1 MKSSI
6 GRSLSLVSAVA
17 ITGSGTSLAQDF
29 FRDFGSSRSS
39 GGIGPVVPSEYTYT
53 DATPSGL
60 EAVKPPEESEYQEK
74 YNFAIGPVRFSLAAG
89 AGIEWNDNVNLAN
102 KDRQSDFVFRPSL
115 NIDGSWK
122 VSQLNTLRFGLGIS
136 YAKYFDHTEL
146 DSKAPLLSPTS
157 EIAFSFEVGAFKVTM
172 RERGSYAE
180 DTYNVSQL
188 GGVAKYR
195 RAENQAGIEFDW
207 ALNQNT
213 TLVFGYDHY
222 NLWTF
227 DKEFSADERAV
238 DTVFLKPEFQLTP
251 TVKVGAV
258 ATYSWIDFNES
269 SRSDGHNILIGP
281 FFEWKVAEF
290 ITAYLEA
297 GLQKLQFDGTS
308 QFDADFFRDLT
319 AEERRLFRDDEN
331 STSWYVKFELEHRAN
346 DYFTHKL
353 SGSKTSEIGIGTDF
367 YDLYH
372 IEYSADWTNFI
383 ANTQFSPTLFY
394 EYYESSGPLG
404 EHADRFGAAIGI
416 RHNLTNSIT
425 LGLDYRFLIKN
436 SNLKDADFYQN
447 LAFLSI
453 YYKF

>member
-195 RAENQAGIEFDW
+195 RDNPAWQTCG
-207 ALNQNT
+207 
-213 TLVFGYDHY
+213 
-222 NLWTF
+222 
-227 DKEFSADERAV
+227 
-238 DTVFLKPEFQLTP
+238 
-251 TVKVGAV
+251 
-258 ATYSWIDFNES
+258 
-269 SRSDGHNILIGP
+269 
-281 FFEWKVAEF
+281 
-290 ITAYLEA
+290 
-297 GLQKLQFDGTS
+297 
-308 QFDADFFRDLT
+308 
-319 AEERRLFRDDEN
+319 
-331 STSWYVKFELEHRAN
+331 
-346 DYFTHKL
+346 
-353 SGSKTSEIGIGTDF
+353 
-367 YDLYH
+367 
-372 IEYSADWTNFI
+372 
-383 ANTQFSPTLFY
+383 
-394 EYYESSGPLG
+394 
-404 EHADRFGAAIGI
+404 
-416 RHNLTNSIT
+416 
-425 LGLDYRFLIKN
+425 
-436 SNLKDADFYQN
+436 
-447 LAFLSI
+447 
-453 YYKF
+453 